1 MSHHL
6 HILCE
11 GQTEEI
17 IVRDVIEPH
26 FAREDAWVTW
36 SIFTTKRP
44 AGGPA
49 FKGGLSTWPKLEREL
64 QRLLRDSSTTVLT
77 TMFDY
82 YAFPPDAPGMA
93 SRPRGSPHERVR
105 HVESALATAVGDQ
118 RFLPN
123 LVLHETEAWVLA
135 DCHRLGEVMGDP
147 DPAAELDRIVHLE
160 SGPEL
165 VNDGVETAPS
175 KRIVNAYPQYAKTID
190 GPLVIADAG
199 LGLVRSRCPHAHNW
213 LLEIEARMSH
223 PATRDHDP
231 GCPPT

>member
-1 MSHHL
+1 VTVRHL

-11 GQTEEI
+11 GQTEEVI
-17 IVRDVIEPH
+17 ARNVIEPH
-26 FAREDAWVTW
+26 FSGLDVRVSL

-49 FKGGLSTWPKLEREL
+49 FKGGISSWPKLESEVR
-64 QRLLRDSSTTVLT
+64 RLLHDSSTTVLT

-93 SRPRGSPHERVR
+93 DRPRGSSYDRVQ
-105 HVESALATAVGDQ
+105 HVESALVKAIDDK

-123 LVLHETEAWVLA
+123 LVLHEIEAWVLA
-135 DCHRLGEVMGDP
+135 DCSRLGQVMGDAR
-147 DPAAELDRIVHLE
+147 PAVELERIVQQE

-165 VNDGVETAPS
+165 VNEGVDTAPS
-175 KRIVNAYPQYAKTID
+175 KRIVNAYPRYTKTVD

-199 LGLVRSRCPHAHNW
+199 LDSIRSSCPHMDKW
-213 LLEIEARMSH
+213 LREIEARSRLGNAMTA
-223 PATRDHDP
+223 P
-231 GCPPT
+231 